1 MRIDEILDIH
11 DASDNIVLTDD
22 QLIENM
28 APIIEAL
35 HSEYGP
41 EFIAKLIIDINDY
54 KLEGSRL
61 DIELKKRIKRLL
73 NDQER
78 SS

>member
-1 MRIDEILDIH
+1 MRIDEILDIK
-11 DASDNIVLTDD
+11 DASDIVVLTDD

-28 APIIEAL
+28 APVIEAIQK
-35 HSEYGP
+35 EYGP

-54 KLEGSRL
+54 KLDGSRL

-73 NDQER
+73 NNHE
-78 SS
+78 